1 MDHMRLNLILPVV
14 MTERF
19 SEPSKCPQDRC
30 QGNHFQLHQEVNK
43 ALRDGAYNAVRVRR
57 YQCFRCGHTF
67 RVYPQGV
74 SCAQVSM
81 RVKGMAVMLYLLGLS
96 YGAVELMLEALGVY
110 YSKTSVY
117 RAVQA
122 TGERVKGAET
132 QSDREWV

>member
-1 MDHMRLNLILPVV
+1 
-14 MTERF
+14 
-19 SEPSKCPQDRC
+19 
-30 QGNHFQLHQEVNK
+30 
-43 ALRDGAYNAVRVRR
+43 
-57 YQCFRCGHTF
+57 
-67 RVYPQGV
+67 
-74 SCAQVSM
+74 M